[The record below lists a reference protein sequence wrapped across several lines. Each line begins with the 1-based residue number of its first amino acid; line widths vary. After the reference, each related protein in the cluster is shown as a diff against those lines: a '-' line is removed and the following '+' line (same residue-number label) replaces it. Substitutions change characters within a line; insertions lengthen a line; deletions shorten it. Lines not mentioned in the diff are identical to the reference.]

1 MSTHSLEKSVVLVSG
16 VVGIC
21 TAFYFMRSRRKGKV
35 FITKNVSIPKN
46 KYDVSSSAGSTTMS
60 DGEEED
66 DGKDGYG
73 DRDGDR
79 DRGRGGVKS
88 KARDVRGKGQEGGDE
103 EDNGDGDGD
112 GDGEDSEEKLN
123 IGFGSDPCWTDK
135 KTRDS
140 KAKPERKDI
149 LHTGSNKGGKL
160 VVVLVG
166 LPGSGK
172 TYIARKV
179 SRYLRWISY
188 RTRVFSLAKYRLEKV
203 GSKQAAFFDPDNH
216 INYQMR
222 VKLMMLAVSEAMQYL
237 NRDGEIAIIDGT
249 NYCRSR
255 RDLIRERVSREEGF
269 EILWIESI
277 ISSGMHAAM

>member
-1 MSTHSLEKSVVLVSG
+1 VVLVSG

-21 TAFYFMRSRRKGKV
+21 TAFYFMRSRRKGKI
-35 FITKNVSIPKN
+35 FITKNVAPKNNKN
-46 KYDVSSSAGSTTMS
+46 KYDSTAASTTSSSSMYS
-60 DGEEED
+60 ED
-66 DGKDGYG
+66 DE
-73 DRDGDR
+73 
-79 DRGRGGVKS
+79 S
-88 KARDVRGKGQEGGDE
+88 KANLDQSSNNNENSSGSSTREREGATSRIKGQSLTPGHGESE
-103 EDNGDGDGD
+103 TDN
-112 GDGEDSEEKLN
+112 SEEKLD
-123 IGFGSDPCWTDK
+123 IGFGSDPCWTDQ

-140 KAKPERKDI
+140 KMKAERNDI
-149 LHTGSNKGGKL
+149 LHNGSRKGGKL

-203 GSKQAAFFDPDNH
+203 GSKQASFFDPDDQV
-216 INYQMR
+216 NYQMR

-255 RDLIRERVSREEGF
+255 RDLIRETVSREEGF

-277 ISSGMHAAM
+277 ISSGE

>member
-1 MSTHSLEKSVVLVSG
+1 MSTHSLEKYVVLVSG

-21 TAFYFMRSRRKGKV
+21 TAFYFMRSRRKGKI

-46 KYDVSSSAGSTTMS
+46 NYEVNSSTCGSEFSEKEKGSSS
-60 DGEEED
+60 D
-66 DGKDGYG
+66 
-73 DRDGDR
+73 
-79 DRGRGGVKS
+79 S
-88 KARDVRGKGQEGGDE
+88 KNSRLQRP
-103 EDNGDGDGD
+103 
-112 GDGEDSEEKLN
+112 DSLNSNEEKMVDNSDEQLN
-123 IGFGSDPCWTDK
+123 IGFGSDPCWTNK

-140 KAKPERKDI
+140 KVKEGGGESCERQDI
-149 LHTGSNKGGKL
+149 LNTGSSKGGKL

-203 GSKQAAFFDPDNH
+203 GSKQASFFDPDNQL
-216 INYQMR
+216 NYQMR

-237 NRDGEIAIIDGT
+237 NRDGEIAISDGT

-269 EILWIESI
+269 EILWIESV
-277 ISSGMHAAM
+277 ISSGGLSLELVVSYVCVCFCG